1 MDNIYESWLCSP
13 VENMTL
19 NGLYGK
25 CPNEY
30 KIEYHKIP
38 NSFTAT
44 FTPRSITIRPII
56 KKVIFSGPCTIV
68 LWANGDKTI
77 VKRSEGDRNDREVAV
92 LYAIAKKKFG
102 NITRVHKKIDPFA
115 KTNAQRIA
123 ILRYIVAEDG
133 FDVEKL
139 VKEAQTF

>member
-1 MDNIYESWLCSP
+1 MNDIHE
-13 VENMTL
+13 MAL

-25 CPNEY
+25 FKKES
-30 KIEYHKIP
+30 KMDYHKIP
-38 NSFTAT
+38 ISCITVH
-44 FTPRSITIRPII
+44 TPMGITIRPMI
-56 KKVIFSGPCTIV
+56 KKVIFSGPCTII
-68 LWANGDKTI
+68 LWANGDKTV
-77 VKRSEGDRNDREVAV
+77 VKCAEGDRNDREVAV

>member
-1 MDNIYESWLCSP
+1 MNDIYE
-13 VENMTL
+13 MAL

-25 CPNEY
+25 FRKEN
-30 KIEYHKIP
+30 KVDYHKIP
-38 NSFTAT
+38 ISITAE

-56 KKVIFSGPCTIV
+56 KKVIFSGPCTII
-68 LWANGDKTI
+68 LWANGDKTV
-77 VKRSEGDRNDREVAV
+77 VKRAEGDRNDREIAV

-102 NITRVHKKIDPFA
+102 NITRVHKKLDPFA

-139 VKEAQTF
+139 VKEARTF

>member
-1 MDNIYESWLCSP
+1 MS
-13 VENMTL
+13 
-19 NGLYGK
+19 
-25 CPNEY
+25 CPFDQDFFQKETNKMKYDE
-30 KIEYHKIP
+30 IT
-38 NSFTAT
+38 NSYSYAGVIRNRWFV
-44 FTPRSITIRPII
+44 IRPNI

-77 VKRSEGDRNDREVAV
+77 VKRAEGDKNDREVAV

-102 NITRVHKKIDPFA
+102 NVTRVHKKIDPCA

-123 ILRYIVAEDG
+123 ILRYIAAEDG

-139 VKEAQTF
+139 VKEAHTF

>member
-1 MDNIYESWLCSP
+1 MNDICEHWQYSP
-13 VENMTL
+13 IKNMTF
-19 NGLYGK
+19 NGPCGEFK
-25 CPNEY
+25 KES
-30 KIEYHKIP
+30 KMDYHKIS
-38 NSFTAT
+38 NSFITVH
-44 FTPRSITIRPII
+44 TPINFTIRPKI
-56 KKVIFSGPCTIV
+56 KKVIFSGPCTII
-68 LWANGDKTI
+68 LWANGDKTV

-133 FDVEKL
+133 FDVDKL

>member
-1 MDNIYESWLCSP
+1 MEKIHYEPDALGKKLL
-13 VENMTL
+13 ENMTL

-25 CPNEY
+25 FQKETNKMKYNE
-30 KIEYHKIP
+30 IT
-38 NSFTAT
+38 NSDSYTGV
-44 FTPRSITIRPII
+44 ITHRGFVIRPNI

-77 VKRSEGDRNDREVAV
+77 VKRAEGDKNDREVAV
-92 LYAIAKKKFG
+92 LYAI
-102 NITRVHKKIDPFA
+102 A

-139 VKEAQTF
+139 VKEAHTF

>member
-1 MDNIYESWLCSP
+1 MS
-13 VENMTL
+13 
-19 NGLYGK
+19 
-25 CPNEY
+25 CPFDQDFFQKETNKMNY
-30 KIEYHKIP
+30 NDIP
-38 NSFTAT
+38 SSIVLT
-44 FTPRSITIRPII
+44 FTRRGFVFRLKI

-68 LWANGDKTI
+68 LWANGDKTV
-77 VKRSEGDRNDREVAV
+77 VKRAEGDKNDREVAV

-102 NITRVHKKIDPFA
+102 NITRVHKRIDPCA

-139 VKEAQTF
+139 VKEAHTF

>member
-1 MDNIYESWLCSP
+1 MQIFDTDWHYSP
-13 VENMTL
+13 VESIML
-19 NGLYGK
+19 NFQKETSKVFRL
-25 CPNEY
+25 E
-30 KIEYHKIP
+30 
-38 NSFTAT
+38 
-44 FTPRSITIRPII
+44 I

-68 LWANGDKTI
+68 LWANGDKTV
-77 VKRSEGDRNDREVAV
+77 VKRAEGDKNDREVAV

-102 NITRVHKKIDPFA
+102 NITRVHKKLDPFA

-139 VKEAQTF
+139 VKEAHTF

>member
-1 MDNIYESWLCSP
+1 MQIFEPDWSYPPI
-13 VENMTL
+13 ENLMFNFQKETDKMK
-19 NGLYGK
+19 Y
-25 CPNEY
+25 NE
-30 KIEYHKIP
+30 IS
-38 NSFTAT
+38 NSITAVFTT
-44 FTPRSITIRPII
+44 HTNITIRLMI

-68 LWANGDKTI
+68 LWANGDKTV
-77 VKRSEGDRNDREVAV
+77 VKRAEGDKNDREVAV

-102 NITRVHKKIDPFA
+102 NITRVHKKLDPFA

>member
-1 MDNIYESWLCSP
+1 MS
-13 VENMTL
+13 
-19 NGLYGK
+19 
-25 CPNEY
+25 CPFDQDFFQKETNKMMY
-30 KIEYHKIP
+30 NDIP
-38 NSFTAT
+38 S
-44 FTPRSITIRPII
+44 SIALTITHTGFAFRLKI

-68 LWANGDKTI
+68 LWANGDKTV
-77 VKRSEGDRNDREVAV
+77 VKRSEGDKNDREVAV

-102 NITRVHKKIDPFA
+102 NITRAHKKIDPCA

-139 VKEAQTF
+139 VKEAHTF

>member
-1 MDNIYESWLCSP
+1 MQIFETTL
-13 VENMTL
+13 ENMTI
-19 NGLYGK
+19 NFQKETNKMNY
-25 CPNEY
+25 ND
-30 KIEYHKIP
+30 IP
-38 NSFTAT
+38 S
-44 FTPRSITIRPII
+44 SIALGITHREFVFRLRI

-68 LWANGDKTI
+68 LWANGDKTV
-77 VKRSEGDRNDREVAV
+77 VKRADGDKNDREVAV

-102 NITRVHKKIDPFA
+102 NITRVHKKLDPFA

-123 ILRYIVAEDG
+123 ILRYIVAEEG

>member
-1 MDNIYESWLCSP
+1 MQIFETNL
-13 VENMTL
+13 ENMTINFQKETNKMKYNDIPSSIALVFTHRGFVFRL
-19 NGLYGK
+19 N
-25 CPNEY
+25 
-30 KIEYHKIP
+30 
-38 NSFTAT
+38 
-44 FTPRSITIRPII
+44 I
-56 KKVIFSGPCTIV
+56 KKVVFSGPCTIV
-68 LWANGDKTI
+68 FWANGDKTV
-77 VKRSEGDRNDREVAV
+77 VKRAEGDKNDREVAV

-102 NITRVHKKIDPFA
+102 NITQVHKKLDPFA

>member
-1 MDNIYESWLCSP
+1 MQIFEPDWRDAQYSP
-13 VENMTL
+13 IGTMMFNFQKETDKMKYND
-19 NGLYGK
+19 
-25 CPNEY
+25 
-30 KIEYHKIP
+30 IP
-38 NSFTAT
+38 SSIAFTVT
-44 FTPRSITIRPII
+44 HRGFGFRLKI
-56 KKVIFSGPCTIV
+56 KKVIFSGPCPIV
-68 LWANGDKTI
+68 LWANGDKTV
-77 VKRSEGDRNDREVAV
+77 VKRAEGDKNDREVAV

-139 VKEAQTF
+139 VKEAHTF

>member
-1 MDNIYESWLCSP
+1 MQIFETDWRYSAI
-13 VENMTL
+13 ENMTL
-19 NGLYGK
+19 NFQKETNKMKY
-25 CPNEY
+25 NEFFS
-30 KIEYHKIP
+30 
-38 NSFTAT
+38 SFTRVL
-44 FTPRSITIRPII
+44 TPRGFVIRPTI

-68 LWANGDKTI
+68 LWANGDKTV
-77 VKRSEGDRNDREVAV
+77 VKRSEGDKNDREVAV

-102 NITRVHKKIDPFA
+102 NITRVHKKLDPFA

-123 ILRYIVAEDG
+123 ILRYIVAEEG

>member
-1 MDNIYESWLCSP
+1 MSCPFDQDFFQKETNKMKYHEIFNSLTTGF
-13 VENMTL
+13 TL
-19 NGLYGK
+19 GN
-25 CPNEY
+25 
-30 KIEYHKIP
+30 
-38 NSFTAT
+38 
-44 FTPRSITIRPII
+44 ITIRPTI

-68 LWANGDKTI
+68 LWANGDKTV
-77 VKRSEGDRNDREVAV
+77 VKRAEGDKNDREVAV

-102 NITRVHKKIDPFA
+102 NITRVHKKLDPFA

-139 VKEAQTF
+139 VKEAQVF

>member
-1 MDNIYESWLCSP
+1 MSCPFDQDFFQKETNKMKYHEIFNSLTTGFTLGNI
-13 VENMTL
+13 
-19 NGLYGK
+19 
-25 CPNEY
+25 
-30 KIEYHKIP
+30 
-38 NSFTAT
+38 A
-44 FTPRSITIRPII
+44 IRPTI

-68 LWANGDKTI
+68 LWANGDKTV
-77 VKRSEGDRNDREVAV
+77 VKRAEGDKNDREVAV

-102 NITRVHKKIDPFA
+102 NITRVHKKLDPFA

-123 ILRYIVAEDG
+123 ILRYIVAEYG

>member
-1 MDNIYESWLCSP
+1 MCIFEPDWDYSP
-13 VENMTL
+13 IENLTFNFQKETDKMK
-19 NGLYGK
+19 Y
-25 CPNEY
+25 NE
-30 KIEYHKIP
+30 IS
-38 NSFTAT
+38 NSITAVFTH
-44 FTPRSITIRPII
+44 RNITIRPMI

-68 LWANGDKTI
+68 LWANGDKTV
-77 VKRSEGDRNDREVAV
+77 VKRAEGDKNDREVAV

-102 NITRVHKKIDPFA
+102 NITRVHKKLDPFA

>member
-1 MDNIYESWLCSP
+1 MCIFEPDWGYSP
-13 VENMTL
+13 IENLTFNFQKETDKMK
-19 NGLYGK
+19 Y
-25 CPNEY
+25 NE
-30 KIEYHKIP
+30 IS
-38 NSFTAT
+38 NSITAVFTT
-44 FTPRSITIRPII
+44 HTNITIRLMI

-68 LWANGDKTI
+68 LWANGDKTV
-77 VKRSEGDRNDREVAV
+77 VKRAEGDKNDREVAV

-102 NITRVHKKIDPFA
+102 NITRVHKKLDPFA

>member
-1 MDNIYESWLCSP
+1 MQIFDTDWHYSP
-13 VENMTL
+13 VENMML
-19 NGLYGK
+19 NFQKETNKMKY
-25 CPNEY
+25 NE
-30 KIEYHKIP
+30 IP
-38 NSFTAT
+38 SSIAFAFTRRG
-44 FTPRSITIRPII
+44 FVFRLEI

-68 LWANGDKTI
+68 LWANGDKTV
-77 VKRSEGDRNDREVAV
+77 VKRAEGDKNDREVAV

-102 NITRVHKKIDPFA
+102 NITRVHKKLDPFA

-139 VKEAQTF
+139 VKEAHTF

>member
-1 MDNIYESWLCSP
+1 MQIFELDWQYSP
-13 VENMTL
+13 IGTTTFNLQKETNKM
-19 NGLYGK
+19 NY
-25 CPNEY
+25 ND
-30 KIEYHKIP
+30 IP
-38 NSFTAT
+38 NSFTT
-44 FTPRSITIRPII
+44 VFTHTGFVSRLKI

-68 LWANGDKTI
+68 LWTNGDKTV
-77 VKRSEGDRNDREVAV
+77 VKRAEGDKNDREVAV

-102 NITRVHKKIDPFA
+102 NITRVHKKLDPFA

>member
-1 MDNIYESWLCSP
+1 MNDIYE
-13 VENMTL
+13 MAL

-25 CPNEY
+25 FQKETNKMKYNE
-30 KIEYHKIP
+30 IP
-38 NSFTAT
+38 NSFIGVTT
-44 FTPRSITIRPII
+44 HREFVIRPII
-56 KKVIFSGPCTIV
+56 KKVIFSGPCTII
-68 LWANGDKTI
+68 LWANGDKTV
-77 VKRSEGDRNDREVAV
+77 VKRAEGDRNDREIAV

-102 NITRVHKKIDPFA
+102 NITRVHKKLDPFA

-139 VKEAQTF
+139 VKEARTF

>member
-1 MDNIYESWLCSP
+1 MQIFEPDWRDWQYSP
-13 VENMTL
+13 INTMML
-19 NGLYGK
+19 NFQKETNKMNY
-25 CPNEY
+25 NE
-30 KIEYHKIP
+30 IP
-38 NSFTAT
+38 NSYTLALSSRGFVL
-44 FTPRSITIRPII
+44 RLKI

-68 LWANGDKTI
+68 LWANGDKTV
-77 VKRSEGDRNDREVAV
+77 VKRAEGDKNDREVAV

-102 NITRVHKKIDPFA
+102 NITRVHKKLDPFA

-123 ILRYIVAEDG
+123 ILRYIVAEEG